1 LRATGEG
8 LKRLLPHAWT
18 DDPAIVA
25 QLAEEAADTLVEEAI
40 EWLIGA
46 HFTCFTSTK
55 VQILT
60 PEELQRP
67 LWAQCLRRTRA

>member
-1 LRATGEG
+1 

-46 HFTCFTSTK
+46 QFT
-55 VQILT
+55 
-60 PEELQRP
+60 
-67 LWAQCLRRTRA
+67 